1 VILSHAWKFI
11 FIKGKKI
18 AGTSVEIALSAIC
31 GPEDII
37 TPILPRD
44 EIDRLKVGRASQNYS
59 DDRAAE
65 QHYIDKLKRSW
76 NEGISDTELPQGR
89 YYNHMPLREVLQ
101 AAGESSSEYRVFA
114 VERSPYSK
122 ILSWANMRVA
132 SEACNRGLSGAIL
145 GRREEITAFLA
156 DEFGTERILRVKNID
171 LYRGLDGNVRADVL
185 RYAALPS
192 DLTSYLHAFG
202 VSPVAPLPHAKM
214 GLLADTLDPKDYFSR
229 RQLDEINELY
239 SEEFETFGYRR
250 I

>member
-1 VILSHAWKFI
+1 MILSHAWKLI
-11 FIKGKKI
+11 FIKGKKV

-31 GPEDII
+31 GPVDII

-59 DDRAAE
+59 DDPAAE
-65 QHYIDKLKRSW
+65 QYYIDKLKRSW
-76 NEGISDTELPQGR
+76 NEGISDIPLPEGR

-101 AAGESSSEYRVFA
+101 AAGESLTEYRVFA

-132 SEACNRGLSGAIL
+132 SDAYNQGLSGAIR
-145 GRREEITAFLA
+145 GGREEITAFLA
-156 DEFGTERILRVKNID
+156 DAFGTDSILRARNID
-171 LYRGLDGNVRADVL
+171 LYRGLDGTVRADVL
-185 RYAALPS
+185 RYAELPS
-192 DLTSYLHAFG
+192 DLTTYLQAFG
-202 VSPVAPLPHAKM
+202 VSPVPPLPHAKM
-214 GLLADTLDPKDYFSR
+214 GLLADTLDPRDYFSR

-239 SEEFETFGYRR
+239 SEEFETFGYQR

>member
-1 VILSHAWKFI
+1 MILSHTWKFI

-44 EIDRLKVGRASQNYS
+44 EIDRLKAGRASQNYS

-65 QHYIDKLKRSW
+65 HHYIDQLKRSW
-76 NEGISDTELPQGR
+76 SEGISDIPLAAGR

-101 AAGESSSEYRVFA
+101 AAGESLTGYSVFA

-132 SEACNRGLSGAIL
+132 SEDYNRGLSGAMR
-145 GRREEITAFLA
+145 GRRDEITAFLA
-156 DEFGTERILRVKNID
+156 DAFGTDSILRARNID
-171 LYRGLDGNVRADVL
+171 LYRGLDGHVRADVL
-185 RYAALPS
+185 RYAELS
-192 DLTSYLHAFG
+192 GDLTSYLRAMG
-202 VSPVAPLPHAKM
+202 VSPIPPLPHAKR
-214 GLLADTLDPKDYFSR
+214 GLLADTLDPRDYFSR

-239 SEEFETFGYRR
+239 MDEFETFGYRR